1 MEDALGADVRVL
13 PPLLYTL
20 PLLVLWLVHQV
31 VPLTIP
37 GRPAIMWAGWFL
49 ALAGVGT
56 LGWGALTLRRHHT
69 TIVPH
74 HAVSTVVTTGPYRF
88 SRNPMYVGMTVAYV
102 GASLAIASAWPL
114 VALPIIVV
122 AVNRLVIAREET
134 YLRRRFGAEYEDFS
148 SRVRRWL

>member
-13 PPLLYTL
+13 PPLLYVV

-37 GRPAIMWAGWFL
+37 GRPAIMWAGWLL

-56 LGWGALTLRRHHT
+56 SGWGVRTFRRHHT
-69 TIVPH
+69 TVIPH
-74 HAVSTVVTTGPYRF
+74 HAVSTIVTTGPYRF
-88 SRNPMYVGMTVAYV
+88 SRNPMYVGMTVVYV
-102 GASLAIASAWPL
+102 GASLLIASWWPL
-114 VALPIIVV
+114 FALPLIVV

-134 YLRRRFGAEYEDFS
+134 YLRRRFGAAYEDFCA
-148 SRVRRWL
+148 RVRRWL